1 MMPSDIPCQIKFRLL
16 QFKESSWLP
25 LNSFVH
31 SGIHAVHWTRHDV
44 PPQLSDQIF
53 RTSDDL
59 AIIAFQSIG
68 ILTGRPGI
76 QSGLIAATV
85 SFSSCLPNCREST
98 WLFIQADAA
107 SRRG

>member
-1 MMPSDIPCQIKFRLL
+1 M
-16 QFKESSWLP
+16 ESSWLT
-25 LNSFVH
+25 LNSFVR

-53 RTSDDL
+53 RTSNGL

-68 ILTGRPGI
+68 ILTGRSGV
-76 QSGLIAATV
+76 QSELIAATA
-85 SFSSCLPNCREST
+85 SFSSCLPKCREST
-98 WLFIQADAA
+98 WLFIQAAAA